1 MLYEGVAEPAQTGV
15 LSFLS
20 SSLSTTPNPEL
31 ARGWKR
37 RRPSACFTS
46 YEHRGRW
53 EVSDPEVICRA
64 ALDQEVPR
72 GREAV
77 SHGDG
82 CSRLMGG

>member
-1 MLYEGVAEPAQTGV
+1 MLCEGVAEPAQTGV
-15 LSFLS
+15 LGFLS
-20 SSLSTTPNPEL
+20 ASLSTKPTPEL
-31 ARGWKR
+31 VRGRKR
-37 RRPSACFTS
+37 HRPSACFTS
-46 YEHRGRW
+46 QEPWGRL
-53 EVSDPEVICRA
+53 EVSDPEVMCRA